1 MKRLLFF
8 LLALFPVVA
17 LAQSQSGSINFTPAP
32 GDLTFNI
39 LQAWYGVVDNVLA
52 GTGSQLFGTLFGI
65 FNSGVL
71 TLAGI
76 IVTYTLMVSTL
87 NTAHEGEVLGKQ
99 FSSVWI
105 PFRTVGG
112 IALLIPKASGYSL
125 IQIFMMWVA
134 VQGIGLA
141 DTIWYATINY
151 FTSGNP
157 SMISISAPGSFST
170 AGGTSSSPVGATTD
184 ILRSLTCVYMLQNEF
199 QALINQQ
206 IAQGKTPNSTP
217 PDLMGTITQEF
228 QQAQS
233 SNSIGAYTI
242 KFPGPLTGNWSAPY
256 NAISAGGAC
265 GSLSWPAVPLP
276 TYMQDSNG
284 NTLPQYSGL
293 LSNLVTQK
301 FLAIQNLVN
310 SLAGPAQQI
319 ANNGMLPFTNAAG
332 LGQFQGANPTN
343 SSTWVNGNSLNSG
356 AAPLLQGGI
365 VQNPAATFVG
375 SLVTVMNQLSLS
387 GGAAQA
393 NSALATQLEKG
404 GWAMAG
410 ASIFTLTQQAQSAG
424 QLNTAALTLSTYPPT
439 TTTTTPSN
447 TSQISNAL
455 DCGDSPSICQ
465 DMSLVLNGPATP
477 AAPSNSDTDCGD
489 NNRSVG
495 PNCSFIKSA
504 GAYSGGF
511 TGAANAAQ
519 NGATTNFTDPLG
531 AQEGTLG
538 TIGASISNLASSQ
551 NSGTN
556 PLVVAV
562 TLGSTLINAF
572 MLMWL
577 LGAYITTGITAA
589 LAIVPSVNLSNPVN
603 TVLGWIMGF
612 LSPFIAVLFTV
623 GITLAFYLPMIPY
636 ILFTF
641 GVIGWFITVLE
652 AMIAAPLVAIGITHP
667 EGHAILGKADP
678 AVLLLVNV
686 FLRPTLMIIGMLGGI
701 FLSYAGMWLLNAGF
715 GMAWSGA
722 TSQVGGIAGVF
733 SGIGGV
739 VIYTIIAVQILQKSF
754 SLVYVIP
761 DQVFKWIGGN
771 IQGMGGEAE
780 AEQKIAGGAA
790 KGAEAT
796 GGMVKNKIAGDEHG
810 QGGLSVGGGSAGSL
824 GGQAGGAGGGAA
836 GGKNA
841 LEASSS
847 SSSLPSDASSPSGS
861 GAGGGGSGSKAG
873 AMIKAVGGSALP
885 TRQPGSGGGG
895 TQQ

>member
-1 MKRLLFF
+1 MKRLLLF

-32 GDLTFNI
+32 GDLTFTI

-141 DTIWYATINY
+141 DTIWYATIDY

-170 AGGTSSSPVGATTD
+170 SGTSASPVAATTD
-184 ILRSLTCVYMLQNEF
+184 VLRSLTCVYILQDEF
-199 QALINQQ
+199 QAIINQQ
-206 IAQGKTPNSTP
+206 IAQGQTPNPTP
-217 PDLMGTITQEF
+217 PDLMGTVTQEF
-228 QQAQS
+228 SQVQS
-233 SNSIGAYTI
+233 AGNTASATI
-242 KFPGPLTGNWSAPY
+242 SFPGSLAGWPAPY
-256 NAISAGGAC
+256 NALGSGGSC
-265 GSLSWPAVPLP
+265 GTISWPAVTLP
-276 TYMQDSNG
+276 SYMQDSNG
-284 NTLPQYSGL
+284 NTLPQYASL
-293 LSNLVTQK
+293 VTNLVTQK

-319 ANNGMLPFTNAAG
+319 ANNFMLPCASGACTAAG
-332 LGQFQGANPTN
+332 LGQFQGGNA
-343 SSTWVNGNSLNSG
+343 SSWVNGNPLNQG
-356 AAPLLQGGI
+356 AVPLVQGGVI
-365 VQNPAATFVG
+365 QNPAATFTG
-375 SLVTVMNQLSLS
+375 SLITVMNQLSLS

-393 NSALATQLEKG
+393 NSALGTQLKQG

-410 ASIFTLTQQAQSAG
+410 AAIFTLTQQAQSAG
-424 QLNTAALTLSTYPPT
+424 SLNTAALTLNT
-439 TTTTTPSN
+439 T
-447 TSQISNAL
+447 
-455 DCGDSPSICQ
+455 SPSTATTASGSPIYNAFNCNNSFNICA
-465 DMSLVLNGPATP
+465 SINELLNGPSTP
-477 AAPSNSDTDCGD
+477 TLNSTNCGD
-489 NNRSVG
+489 NNLSVG
-495 PNCSFIKSA
+495 PNCAFVKNA

-511 TGAANAAQ
+511 SGAAAAAQ
-519 NGATTNFTDPLG
+519 NGATANFSDRMSSGESALG
-531 AQEGTLG
+531 SVGST
-538 TIGASISNLASSQ
+538 ISNLASSQ
-551 NSGTN
+551 NSGEN
-556 PLVVAV
+556 PIVAAV
-562 TLGSTLINAF
+562 SLGSTLLNVF

-577 LGAYITTGITAA
+577 LGAYLTTILTAA
-589 LAIVPSVNLSNPVN
+589 LAVVPCVNLSNPVN
-603 TVLGWIMGF
+603 TLLGWIIGF
-612 LSPFIAVLFTV
+612 LSPFIALLFTV
-623 GITLAFYLPMIPY
+623 GLTLAYYLPMIPY

-686 FLRPTLMIIGMLGGI
+686 FLRPTLMILGMLGGI
-701 FLSYAGMWLLNAGF
+701 FLSYAGVWLLNAGF
-715 GMAWSGA
+715 NLAWSGA
-722 TSQVGGIAGVF
+722 TSQVSGIAGIF
-733 SGIGGV
+733 TGIGSV
-739 VIYTIIAVQILQKSF
+739 VIYAIIAVQILQKSF
-754 SLVYVIP
+754 TLVYVIP

-780 AEQKIAGGAA
+780 AEQKIAGGVA

-796 GGMVKNKIAGDEHG
+796 GGMIKGKIAGDDKG

-824 GGQAGGAGGGAA
+824 GGQGGGVVVLAEVQVVA
-836 GGKNA
+836 IILSKHHPYRVMHHQKEAMMMRKN
-841 LEASSS
+841 
-847 SSSLPSDASSPSGS
+847 PCR
-861 GAGGGGSGSKAG
+861 K
-873 AMIKAVGGSALP
+873 K
-885 TRQPGSGGGG
+885 
-895 TQQ
+895 QQRLIRHYNRKRHWNTFER